1 LSFFVV
7 EGSKY
12 IPFEDRWYI
21 NSKRAAR
28 TKLNNKYI
36 GLLCTL
42 MLHRK
47 ILNWLAS
54 ISQDSPRLWRKAEI
68 FDVSLGTIWNIKKI
82 ESPLRI
88 WVINKIFLETLRDK
102 MRPKIIDRTPASN
115 DIHKRFNNN
124 VVTERNRLPEELR

>member
-1 LSFFVV
+1 
-7 EGSKY
+7 
-12 IPFEDRWYI
+12 
-21 NSKRAAR
+21 
-28 TKLNNKYI
+28 
-36 GLLCTL
+36 

-54 ISQDSPRLWRKAEI
+54 NSQDSPSLWRKLEI
-68 FDVSLGTIWNIKKI
+68 FVVSLGTIWNMKKI

-88 WVINKIFLETLRDK
+88 WVINKIFLETLRDIIL
-102 MRPKIIDRTPASN
+102 PKIIGKTPASN